1 LTFPLDRA
9 RVGARLLQW
18 RRLEPG
24 IRREETQFVNQES
37 TDMLLQDRVAVITGG
52 ARGIGGAA
60 AITFARE
67 GARVVIGDML
77 AGEAAETLA
86 LIRQSG
92 GQAVFVQTDVTKSTD
107 CANLIQTAVDTF
119 GRLDILVCSAGIL
132 RGAMLLADEL
142 DEATFD
148 SVIAVNLKGDYLCVH
163 HALPYL
169 RQARDAVVLL
179 MASEAG
185 VEVPSSSLA
194 YGASKGGVHGF
205 AMTLASQLKPLGIRV
220 HDVVPSAVAT
230 PMKIENVADRAR
242 AAGQDPQA
250 AVAQAKV
257 SLADPYGIARILAF
271 LASSSGDC
279 SRGTVF
285 TK

>member
-1 LTFPLDRA
+1 
-9 RVGARLLQW
+9 
-18 RRLEPG
+18 
-24 IRREETQFVNQES
+24 
-37 TDMLLQDRVAVITGG
+37 MLLENRVAVITGG

-60 AITFARE
+60 AITFAKE

-77 AGEAAETLA
+77 AGEAEETLGS
-86 LIRQSG
+86 IRQNG
-92 GQAVFVQTDVTKSTD
+92 GQAIFVQTDVTRSAD
-107 CANLIQTAVDTF
+107 CVNLMKAAVDTF
-119 GRLDILVCSAGIL
+119 GQLDVLLCSAGIL
-132 RGAMLLADEL
+132 RGAMLQADEL

-148 SVIAVNLKGDYLCVH
+148 SVIAVNLKGDYLAVH

-169 RQARDAVVLL
+169 RQAKEAVVLL

-205 AMTLASQLKPLGIRV
+205 AMTLAAQLKPAGIRV

-250 AVAQAKV
+250 AVAQAKGN
-257 SLADPYGIARILAF
+257 LADPFGIARILAF

>member
-1 LTFPLDRA
+1 
-9 RVGARLLQW
+9 
-18 RRLEPG
+18 
-24 IRREETQFVNQES
+24 
-37 TDMLLQDRVAVITGG
+37 MLLENRVAVVTGG

-67 GARVVIGDML
+67 GAKVVIGDLL
-77 AGEAAETLA
+77 AHEAEETLTTIRQNGGEAIFA
-86 LIRQSG
+86 R
-92 GQAVFVQTDVTKSTD
+92 TDVTKSAD
-107 CANLIQTAVDTF
+107 CAALMQAAVDRF
-119 GRLDILVCSAGIL
+119 GKLDVLLCSAGVL
-132 RGAMLLADEL
+132 RGAMQMADEL

-163 HALPYL
+163 HALPLL
-169 RQARDAVVLL
+169 RKAKNAVVLL

-205 AMTLASQLKPLGIRV
+205 AMTLAAQLRPLGIRV

-242 AAGQDPQA
+242 AAGEDPEA
-250 AVAQAKV
+250 AKAQAMG
-257 SLADPYGIARILAF
+257 SLADPFGIARILAF
-271 LASSSGDC
+271 LASKDGEC

-285 TK
+285 TR